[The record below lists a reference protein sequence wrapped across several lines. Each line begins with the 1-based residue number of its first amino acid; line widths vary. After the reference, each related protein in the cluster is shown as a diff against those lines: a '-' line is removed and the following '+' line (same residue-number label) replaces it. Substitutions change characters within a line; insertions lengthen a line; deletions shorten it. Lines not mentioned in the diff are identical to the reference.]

1 MTGLRF
7 HSNGRTGD
15 EPPRTWA
22 MRANDGIWDFDIKLQ
37 RAARLK
43 RTICTIALIAVIA
56 GALLWKIFQ

>member
-22 MRANDGIWDFDIKLQ
+22 MRANDGAWDFDIKLQ

-43 RTICTIALIAVIA
+43 RGLLCGALAALAITALIWRIS
-56 GALLWKIFQ
+56 Q